1 MTTGNGFWFEYVL
14 MTAAA
19 IKGEQIGSV
28 HHNFFLFI
36 FLNFYFEKMV
46 KHTQKKLKT
55 TSEKRKQ
62 ISFQVLCVV
71 NKKCIACKRALIKL
85 SCHASVPIL
94 VEVIN

>member
-1 MTTGNGFWFEYVL
+1 MTTGHGFWLEYVL
-14 MTAAA
+14 MTAVE